1 MQLGA
6 LIQQLTVKAVQ
17 GTLDREI
24 TGLCY
29 DSRRVVPG
37 DLFVAVKGYVSD
49 GHAFMEQAVEKGA
62 VAVVGEQAS
71 LSQRA
76 TGILVPDSRA
86 ALAQLAAAFFAFP
99 SRKLR
104 MIGVTGTN
112 GKSTTTFLIRH
123 LLERANQS
131 TGLIG
136 TVQYQVG
143 ERRLPATRTTPES
156 LDLQELLSQCV
167 DAGCRNVVMEVASHA
182 LSLGRVNEIEF
193 DVGVFTNLT
202 QEHLDFHGSM
212 KNYFDAKATLFDRMR
227 RNSTKEAKAVINIDD
242 PYGQQL
248 IGRYGRELSVV
259 SYGMGARAEF
269 RASDFNI
276 EMNGTS
282 FRLDTKERSYLVR
295 LPLIGR
301 FNIYNSLAALA
312 AAHALRLDM
321 RSAVLALAKAPQ
333 VPGRLEAVPAK
344 RKFQV
349 FVDYAHTDDALLN
362 VVKTCRDLH
371 PARLIV
377 VFGCGGDRDTSKRP
391 LMGAVADE
399 YADYSIVTSDNP
411 RKEDP
416 EAIIRDIESG
426 FKHKNYLKIVDR
438 RQAIARAISIAQ
450 PRDIVL
456 IAGKG
461 HEKYQEFSD
470 HTIPFDDVEVAARAL
485 EENPVE
491 LSNHGS

>member
-1 MQLGA
+1 MQLGV
-6 LIQQLTVKAVQ
+6 LIQQLTVKTVQ

-37 DLFVAVKGYVSD
+37 DLFVAVKGFVSD

-62 VAVVGEQAS
+62 VAVVGEQAG

-104 MIGVTGTN
+104 MVGVTGTN

-136 TVQYQVG
+136 TVQYEVG

-156 LDLQELLSQCV
+156 LDLQELLRQCV

-202 QEHLDFHGSM
+202 QEHLNFHGSM

-227 RNSTKEAKAVINIDD
+227 RNRTKEAKAVI
-242 PYGQQL
+242 
-248 IGRYGRELSVV
+248 
-259 SYGMGARAEF
+259 
-269 RASDFNI
+269 
-276 EMNGTS
+276 
-282 FRLDTKERSYLVR
+282 
-295 LPLIGR
+295 
-301 FNIYNSLAALA
+301 
-312 AAHALRLDM
+312 
-321 RSAVLALAKAPQ
+321 
-333 VPGRLEAVPAK
+333 
-344 RKFQV
+344 
-349 FVDYAHTDDALLN
+349 
-362 VVKTCRDLH
+362 
-371 PARLIV
+371 
-377 VFGCGGDRDTSKRP
+377 
-391 LMGAVADE
+391 
-399 YADYSIVTSDNP
+399 
-411 RKEDP
+411 
-416 EAIIRDIESG
+416 
-426 FKHKNYLKIVDR
+426 
-438 RQAIARAISIAQ
+438 
-450 PRDIVL
+450 
-456 IAGKG
+456 
-461 HEKYQEFSD
+461 
-470 HTIPFDDVEVAARAL
+470 
-485 EENPVE
+485 
-491 LSNHGS
+491 